1 MVSEPMRNHFIWFI
15 AVNREGFIVVGMNKS
30 GATAGPYTYLTL
42 SPATG
47 GKAAVSKPVASFL
60 RAYQLNGGFTPGP
73 LYALAAAAG
82 LLGSLALLRR
92 GMDGHQRELA
102 QACLLMFMTA
112 VSVLLT
118 SDAFEFSWRY
128 QLPALV
134 TLAPAGA
141 LGVTVVCSWLTY
153 RSDAG
158 GHVGRKR
165 SWEI

>member
-1 MVSEPMRNHFIWFI
+1 MR
-15 AVNREGFIVVGMNKS
+15 
-30 GATAGPYTYLTL
+30 
-42 SPATG
+42 
-47 GKAAVSKPVASFL
+47 KPPITASFVRTVL
-60 RAYQLNGGFTPGP
+60 LPQPASVLGG
-73 LYALAAAAG
+73 
-82 LLGSLALLRR
+82 
-92 GMDGHQRELA
+92 
-102 QACLLMFMTA
+102 LLMFMTA